1 MTEVSPEPLAKIRQ
15 ASSATITTMLFKR
28 GLRNVAMHGVKR
40 ISRAKVVMVGIAFTL
55 RNIPAREDVDQIE
68 ILSSR
73 EHPQRKAFDGCP
85 AGQVLVVDC
94 RGETYGAFGG
104 GILISRLAAR
114 GAAGMVS
121 DGAVRDMEDVCSMDL
136 PVFCA
141 GASAP
146 LSLVRHHAVDIN
158 VPIGCGG
165 VPVYPGD
172 VIVGDADGVVVVP
185 QNLAGEIA
193 GAAAEQ
199 ERYDRFAMEEI
210 RAGRSLF
217 ETYPP
222 EEAAR
227 ARYAEWLKTR
237 RD

>member
-1 MTEVSPEPLAKIRQ
+1 MTNVSPETLGLLKKS
-15 ASSATITTMLFKR
+15 SSATITTMLFKR
-28 GLRNVAMHGVKR
+28 GLRNVAIRGVKR
-40 ISRAKVVMVGIAFTL
+40 VSKAGGIMVGLAFTL
-55 RNIPAREDVDQIE
+55 RNIPAREDLDRVE
-68 ILSSR
+68 ALTSR

-85 AGQVLVVDC
+85 AGRVLVVDC

-121 DGAVRDMEDVCSMDL
+121 DGSVRDMADVCRMDL

-146 LSLVRHHAVDIN
+146 LSLVRHHAIDID

-165 VPVYPGD
+165 VAVYPGD

-185 QNLAGEIA
+185 QQHASEIA
-193 GAAAEQ
+193 EAAAEQ

-210 RAGRSLF
+210 QAGKSLF
-217 ETYPP
+217 GTYPP
-222 EEAAR
+222 DDDAR
-227 ARYAEWLKTR
+227 DRYAKWLKLQQ
-237 RD
+237 